1 MSIFGGKS
9 ANDSY
14 SEEKKRLAAARAA
27 KIAKRKS
34 ERKAEG
40 VERIQRQQASRT
52 VLTNPL
58 GLGGDNQFLG

>member
-9 ANDSY
+9 VGNSY
-14 SEEKKRLAAARAA
+14 SEEKKRLAAERAA

-40 VERIQRQQASRT
+40 AERVRNQQAGRT

-58 GLGGDNQFLG
+58 GLGGDFQQLG